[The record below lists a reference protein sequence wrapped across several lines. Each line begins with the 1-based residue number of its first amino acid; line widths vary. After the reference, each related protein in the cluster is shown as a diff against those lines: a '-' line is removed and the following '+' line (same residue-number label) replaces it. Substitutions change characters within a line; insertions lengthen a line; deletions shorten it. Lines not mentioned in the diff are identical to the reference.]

1 MRNDCPDNVVVSED
15 GMTILEREVGNGG
28 YCLRRRRYSELLTC
42 INTIF
47 QHAFVEIREYSSL
60 TVINMAYKSIASD
73 VEKLH
78 SGVAHICAECHNALC
93 EKHR

>member
-1 MRNDCPDNVVVSED
+1 
-15 GMTILEREVGNGG
+15 
-28 YCLRRRRYSELLTC
+28 
-42 INTIF
+42 
-47 QHAFVEIREYSSL
+47 VEIREYSSL